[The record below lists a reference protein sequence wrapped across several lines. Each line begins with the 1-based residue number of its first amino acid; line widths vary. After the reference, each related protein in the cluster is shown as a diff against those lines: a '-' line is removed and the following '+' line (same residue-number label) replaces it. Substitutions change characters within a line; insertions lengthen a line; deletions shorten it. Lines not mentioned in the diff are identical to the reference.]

1 MMKIIDAVRARAA
14 RVLPGNPVRSRLEG
28 AIASISFDDIPAS
41 AARIGAPIL
50 EAAGV
55 RGTFYMCGGH
65 AGGAFEGRV
74 QHDVADIRALH
85 DAGHEIACHSFAHP
99 NVARIDDGAREADRT
114 RNAGFVRDTLGDVQM
129 SSFAYPYGAI
139 SPGAK
144 RFYASR
150 FLTCRG
156 VRWGLNTGVAD
167 FADLRAIAVER
178 RLHDRGR
185 LREVIAKAVDTR
197 SWIIFF
203 THDVEADPSPW
214 GCTPD
219 DLQDLLCALA
229 DAAVPVRP
237 VRAAAAKVMFG

>member
-1 MMKIIDAVRARAA
+1 MMKLADAIKARAA

-41 AARIGAPIL
+41 AARVGAPIL
-50 EAAGV
+50 EAAGA

-74 QHDVADIRALH
+74 QHDLADIRALH
-85 DAGHEIACHSFAHP
+85 EAGHEIACHSFAHP
-99 NVARIDDGAREADRT
+99 NVARIDDVGRQADLV
-114 RNAGFVRDTLGDVQM
+114 RNAGFVRDTLGDVQL

-144 RFYASR
+144 RFYGRR

-156 VRWGLNTGVAD
+156 VRWGLNADIAD

-178 RLHDRGR
+178 RLHDRVR
-185 LREVIAKAVDTR
+185 LREMIAKAVETR
-197 SWIIFF
+197 AWIIFF
-203 THDVEADPSPW
+203 THDVEAEPSPW

-219 DLQDLLCALA
+219 DLEDVLVALA
-229 DAAVPVRP
+229 DAEVPVRP
-237 VRAAAAKVMFG
+237 VKAAAAKVMFG